1 MTNKEWDYILLRM
14 RKRKFDGKESDVYF
28 NGSKVPEKKIKKQ
41 MSRHFTLTQE
51 QLFDTTPIPSTPEAI
66 TVATPKA
73 TADCLGSLPNLSLL
87 GLPELTVP
95 IADLNMDHS
104 PDNLLARRDHPLPAV
119 SPYREDSNNPDQ
131 SNWHPSAGADIQAVR
146 GTTSVLTAGGDT
158 IIYNLPCFQFQAL
171 LESTG

>member
-1 MTNKEWDYILLRM
+1 M

-51 QLFDTTPIPSTPEAI
+51 QLFEQTPIPSTPEAI

-73 TADCLGSLPNLSLL
+73 TADCLGSLPNPSLL
-87 GLPELTVP
+87 ALPELTAP
-95 IADLNMDHS
+95 IADLGMDHS
-104 PDNLLARRDHPLPAV
+104 PDNLLAQQDHPLPAV
-119 SPYREDSNNPDQ
+119 SQYREDWNNSDR
-131 SNWHPSAGADIQAVR
+131 NTWHLQAGAEIQAVWETNSVPTAR
-146 GTTSVLTAGGDT
+146 GGT

>member
-1 MTNKEWDYILLRM
+1 M

-51 QLFDTTPIPSTPEAI
+51 QMFDTTPIPSTPEAI
-66 TVATPKA
+66 SVATPKA
-73 TADCLGSLPNLSLL
+73 TTDCLGSFSNLSLL
-87 GLPELTVP
+87 GLLEITVP
-95 IADLNMDHS
+95 IADLDMDHS
-104 PDNLLARRDHPLPAV
+104 PDNLLARRDHLLPTV
-119 SPYREDSNNPDQ
+119 SPYREDWNNLDR
-131 SNWHPSAGADIQAVR
+131 STWHLQAGADIQAVWEIN
-146 GTTSVLTAGGDT
+146 SIPTAGGGT